1 VLRLRLAL
9 PAGVDTMQHR
19 ASLFLQTKKM
29 RTTPI
34 LTKMMPFGVYRLAA
48 VLCVVCFS
56 LPRAAVALSPG
67 EFNAGALL
75 VTQKALND
83 GVNRYNQ
90 WFWDMITYLE
100 EQPTFPAESQWG
112 GCGNPQYQYFP
123 DPNPCPSFAGQKCS
137 QITLDQSK
145 VRFQIG
151 KNNQIVVTAPGVK
164 VVTGARVW
172 LRESKHIL
180 FWCVHSYICNNNVVS
195 ITTTFDLTMVL
206 DVSFVSGVITI
217 ASEPPTLANLQD
229 DLEGCRPD
237 WWARHTGNWHQ
248 QLNNAIKTFIE
259 QAAAKETAKLA
270 LPHEFFPEPTVKMT
284 YVVNSM
290 LWCPFAGS
298 AELDDACQAG
308 FPDGYLVFIATG
320 TIQYV
325 PPDTPL
331 QLVTYIPDPLYAAI
345 LIPLDFPSSGPD
357 PSLPL
362 LTAVRV
368 SAIVISGLMW
378 VADQNGVTAYHS
390 NTTILDASFNLTVSY
405 TPPTTGVRSLN
416 ILNMTIASGLF
427 DCRCWL
433 TANSTLFPDAKPV
446 MVISFQHVLAIG
458 TVLYTNDTMPGL
470 IIRIDH
476 IDTSQMTSAP
486 ILPPL
491 PLPLDFQADM
501 VKLGV
506 AGLQP
511 VMNLYLQHNPFILTP
526 ELLPFTAHPIL
537 TTIPLENT
545 LPPGAGFMQLLSVCS
560 VQGQTQ
566 YDKCMFHAQSYVMG
580 PSHSYPTI
588 KDDGDVSLKSSSV
601 TSIIP
606 SSAFSDIDIGGGLLL
621 NVFMG
626 TSKCEYSMQSSSTVY
641 SLTPTQGACLPMQPI
656 VDPTVNFTSYYN
668 MTGQSQ
674 SLNLS
679 ALCDDQT
686 CQNCLVHS
694 DGGLSESCNGIES
707 ELSSFSLGEVC
718 KGSGSLSGGYAIAVF
733 NPSFSGAA
741 TCDIT
746 VADGNADTVAS
757 YDTLGQADGI
767 CRSGINGLFSAVTLA
782 TANGNLNFRF
792 NCDSNC
798 SSCELDMNDVTP
810 DQCIILYSN
819 VSQIVAV
826 KVWSLVDIGL
836 CDVSKQSI
844 AILIGIIVGSV
855 FGFIVGIAIIRIL
868 YTRQHLLKSKLAMF
882 PSLFVQSA
890 ADICEFIRQRNF
902 ASRLKSS
909 LILIMVTALDWLWL
923 RASWMYDWF
932 KTSIGWR
939 LSNDNEKPV
948 FGDLIQFVMVCLCGA
963 MCKWWSE
970 LWMVCKNV
978 YLKS

>member
-1 VLRLRLAL
+1 
-9 PAGVDTMQHR
+9 M
-19 ASLFLQTKKM
+19 M
-29 RTTPI
+29 RF
-34 LTKMMPFGVYRLAA
+34 FGVFRAA
-48 VLCVVCFS
+48 ALVWVVCSCLPTS
-56 LPRAAVALSPG
+56 LPSVAIALSPE

-123 DPNPCPSFAGQKCS
+123 DPNPCPSFEGQKCS
-137 QITLDQSK
+137 HITLDQSK
-145 VRFQIG
+145 VRFQIA

-180 FWCVHSYICNNNVVS
+180 FLCVHSDICNNNVVS

-284 YVVNSM
+284 YVVNGM
-290 LWCPFAGS
+290 LWCPFAGL
-298 AELDDACQAG
+298 AELADSCQAA
-308 FPDGYLVFIATG
+308 FPDGYLVFTATG

-325 PPDTPL
+325 PPDSPTH
-331 QLVTYIPDPLYAAI
+331 LVTYIPDPLYAAV

-357 PSLPL
+357 PSLPM
-362 LTAVRV
+362 LTAVRA
-368 SAIVISGLMW
+368 SAVVISGLMW

-390 NTTILDASFNLTVSY
+390 NGTILDASFNLTISY

-416 ILNMTIASGLF
+416 ILNMTISSGLF

-501 VKLGV
+501 VKLAV

-511 VMNLYLQHNPFILTP
+511 VMNLYLQHNPFILPP

-545 LPPGAGFMQLLSVCS
+545 LPPGAGFIQILSVCS
-560 VQGQTQ
+560 LQGQTQ
-566 YDKCMFHAQSYVMG
+566 YDKCMFHAQSQVLGSSY
-580 PSHSYPTI
+580 SYPAI
-588 KDDGDVSLKSSSV
+588 KDDRDVFLKLSSV
-601 TSIIP
+601 TSIIS
-606 SSAFSDIDIGGGLLL
+606 SSAFSDSDIGGGLLL

-626 TSKCEYSMQSSSTVY
+626 TSKCDYTMQSSSTVY
-641 SLTPTQGACLPMQPI
+641 SLTPTQGVCLPMQPI

-668 MTGQSQ
+668 MTGQSE

-679 ALCDDQT
+679 ALCDDQN

-707 ELSSFSLGEVC
+707 ESSSFSLGEVC
-718 KGSGSLSGGYAIAVF
+718 KGSGSLSEGYAIAVF
-733 NPSFSGAA
+733 NPSFPGAA

-757 YDTLGQADGI
+757 YDTLGPADGI
-767 CRSGINGLFSAVTLA
+767 CRSGVNGLFSTVTLA
-782 TANGNLNFRF
+782 ANGNVNFRF

-798 SSCELDMNDVTP
+798 SSCELDMNDRTP

-819 VSQIVAV
+819 DSQIVAV
-826 KVWSLVDIGL
+826 KLWSLVDIGL
-836 CDVSKQSI
+836 CDASKQSI
-844 AILIGIIVGSV
+844 AILIGIIIGSV
-855 FGFIVGIAIIRIL
+855 FAFIVCIAIIRIL
-868 YTRQHLLKSKLAMF
+868 YTRQHLLKSNLAMF
-882 PSLFVQSA
+882 PSLLVQSA
-890 ADICEFIRQRNF
+890 ADILEFIRKRHF
-902 ASRLKSS
+902 ASRFKSS
-909 LILIMVTALDWLWL
+909 VILIMVIALDWLWL
-923 RASWMYDWF
+923 RASCIYDWF
-932 KTSIGWR
+932 KMSIGWR
-939 LSNDNEKPV
+939 LSKDNEKPV
-948 FGDLIQFVMVCLCGA
+948 VGDLIQFVMVCLCGA

-970 LWMVCKNV
+970 LWMVCKK
-978 YLKS
+978 LKFMTCPFTRFL

>member
-1 VLRLRLAL
+1 MHPVL
-9 PAGVDTMQHR
+9 
-19 ASLFLQTKKM
+19 TKKM
-29 RTTPI
+29 R
-34 LTKMMPFGVYRLAA
+34 LGACLAA
-48 VLCVVCFS
+48 MFVFVVCFAA
-56 LPRAAVALSPG
+56 LPRVAIALTP
-67 EFNAGALL
+67 EQFNAGALL

-145 VRFQIG
+145 VRFQIVAG
-151 KNNQIVVTAPGVK
+151 NKIVVSAPGVK

-217 ASEPPTLANLQD
+217 TSEPPTLGNLQD

-270 LPHEFFPEPTVKMT
+270 LPHEFYPDPYCKMS
-284 YVVNSM
+284 YVVNGL
-290 LWCPFAGS
+290 LWCPLS
-298 AELDDACQAG
+298 APCQAG
-308 FPDGYLVFIATG
+308 FPDSYFVFIAIG

-325 PPDTPL
+325 PPNGAPL
-331 QLVTYIPDPLYAAI
+331 ITYIPDAVYAAI
-345 LIPLDFPSSGPD
+345 NVPLDFPPNGPD
-357 PSLPL
+357 PSLPM
-362 LTAVRV
+362 LTALRI
-368 SAIVISGLMW
+368 SAIVVSGLMW
-378 VADQNGVTAYHS
+378 VADQSGATAYHS
-390 NTTILDASFNLTVSY
+390 NGTILDASFNLTVSY

-416 ILNMTIASGLF
+416 ILNMTIDAGLL

-433 TANSTLFPDAKPV
+433 TANSSLFPDAKPV
-446 MVISFQHVLAIG
+446 MVISFAHVLAIG
-458 TVLYTNDTMPGL
+458 TVLYTNDTKPGL

-476 IDTSQMTSAP
+476 IDTSQMTTAP

-511 VMNLYLQHNPFILTP
+511 VMNMYLQHNPFILPP

-537 TTIPLENT
+537 TTIPLEYI
-545 LPPGAGFMQLLSVCS
+545 LPHGAGYIQILSVCS
-560 VQGQTQ
+560 LQGGQTQ
-566 YDKCMFHAQSYVMG
+566 YDKCMYHTQSHVVGSLYDVAENK
-580 PSHSYPTI
+580 Y
-588 KDDGDVSLKSSSV
+588 DGDVVL
-601 TSIIP
+601 TSP
-606 SSAFSDIDIGGGLLL
+606 SSTWKVPTVAWSDSDTSDGLLL

-626 TSKCEYSMQSSSTVY
+626 TSKCEYTMQSSSTVY
-641 SLTPTQGACLPMQPI
+641 SLPPTQGACMPMQPI
-656 VDPTVNFTSYYN
+656 TDPTINFTSYYN
-668 MTGQSQ
+668 MTGHSE

-686 CQNCLVHS
+686 CMNCLVLS
-694 DGGLSESCNGIES
+694 DGGLSDSCHGIES
-707 ELSSFSLGEVC
+707 EASSFALGEVC
-718 KGSGSLSGGYAIAVF
+718 KGIGSLSGGYAIASF

-741 TCDIT
+741 TCDVTI
-746 VADGNADTVAS
+746 AEGNADSVVS
-757 YDTLGQADGI
+757 YDTLGLADGV
-767 CRSGINGLFSAVTLA
+767 CRSGHSGLFSAVTLLA
-782 TANGNLNFRF
+782 SGNVNFQF
-792 NCDSNC
+792 NCQLSNC
-798 SSCELDMNDVTP
+798 SSCELELSDITP

-819 VSQIVAV
+819 SSQIVAV
-826 KVWSLVDIGL
+826 KVWSLADIGT
-836 CDVSKQSI
+836 CDASKQSI
-844 AILIGIIVGSV
+844 TTLIVIILASV
-855 FGFIVGIAIIRIL
+855 FGFITGIAIARFL
-868 YTRQHLLKSKLAMF
+868 YTRQHMLKS
-882 PSLFVQSA
+882 SLGLLSSHLSQSIS
-890 ADICEFIRQRNF
+890 DFREIIRNRNL
-902 ASRLKSS
+902 ASRLKSFLMS
-909 LILIMVTALDWLWL
+909 IMVTALGWCWQRMSDLFV
-923 RASWMYDWF
+923 WF

-939 LSNDNEKPV
+939 LSKTREAPL

-970 LWMVCKNV
+970 LWMVRNHVCV
-978 YLKS
+978 E